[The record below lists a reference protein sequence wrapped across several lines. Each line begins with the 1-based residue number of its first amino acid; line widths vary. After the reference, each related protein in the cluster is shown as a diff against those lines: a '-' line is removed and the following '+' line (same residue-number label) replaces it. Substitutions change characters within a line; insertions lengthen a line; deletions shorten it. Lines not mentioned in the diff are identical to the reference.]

1 MGKNPPFLHFSLL
14 LGAFLPFAH
23 TKIEL
28 FIEDR
33 PPFDSFS
40 TPVGWKLFAF
50 VKIMDASVKI
60 LKLQK
65 NIEKILI
72 LLNMWCSS
80 YCFFSPIFGIMYKIF
95 FIDTTILCCIIER

>member
-1 MGKNPPFLHFSLL
+1 MGKNPPFLHFLLL
-14 LGAFLPFAH
+14 LGAFLPFVH

-28 FIEDR
+28 FIEER
-33 PPFDSFS
+33 PPFESFS

-65 NIEKILI
+65 TLK
-72 LLNMWCSS
+72 
-80 YCFFSPIFGIMYKIF
+80 K
-95 FIDTTILCCIIER
+95 T